1 MMKSKIILPM
11 LVVAPLISGCGF
23 VKIVS
28 SSDTVGGKVDQRW
41 GVVEMVRAAG
51 LNQDA

>member
-1 MMKSKIILPM
+1 MIKSRIILSM

-41 GVVEMVRAAG
+41 GVLKWLGRQA
-51 LNQDA
+51 